1 MAADADL
8 NRVHILNCIRD
19 SKGHVHPFSLAY
31 LKLLEDYPNA
41 HPGIGLVVIDPIA
54 GYVGRAGVKDHHD
67 ADVRS
72 VLEPLGD
79 LANRRKITILTTKH
93 LNKDEAK
100 TVASRVGGSVA
111 YVNVSRACFVVATDP
126 ENETRRVL
134 APFKWNLNA
143 PRPPSIAWTME
154 PIPPDLVATI
164 LAGCDHLSD
173 EDKGKLATQLH
184 RLAWAGKVDADAD
197 DLLRA
202 AARSERKSHQNE
214 VDRATEWLR
223 QRLADGPVGSVL
235 CAREG
240 DKAMGRPWPTPDPK
254 VPPDDQRKRVLARV
268 KWWRETILKK
278 RLEGETARAGYNGPY
293 FFRLPDHITR
303 RLWPPTSE
311 AIRVPNRQ
319 TTARHA
325 LPRRT
330 NHGPP
335 PWKPWKPWKPWRR
348 RVGLRI
354 PRWIPREG
362 KHHGR
367 AMETSSPDPWKPTV
381 EAGAIRGTP
390 RLPRTPRYTTV
401 LNRLLN
407 RLKMLPRTPRT
418 PRKVWVRQRTNQG
431 QTSSSATMTGS
442 TS

>member
-1 MAADADL
+1 M
-8 NRVHILNCIRD
+8 
-19 SKGHVHPFSLAY
+19 
-31 LKLLEDYPNA
+31 
-41 HPGIGLVVIDPIA
+41 
-54 GYVGRAGVKDHHD
+54 
-67 ADVRS
+67 
-72 VLEPLGD
+72 
-79 LANRRKITILTTKH
+79 
-93 LNKDEAK
+93 
-100 TVASRVGGSVA
+100 
-111 YVNVSRACFVVATDP
+111 NVSRACFVVATDP

-240 DKAMGRPWPTPDPK
+240 DKAMGRPWPAPDSSHTQDE
-254 VPPDDQRKRVLARV
+254 VQRRVLGRV

-303 RLWPPTSE
+303 GLWPPTSE
-311 AIRVPNRQ
+311 AIRAAQQADDSETRPAPPEDEPWSAPVEAVEAVEAVEETGRAQDSTVDSTGGEASRPSDGDEQPRPVEARRRSRRNKGNSTASTDSTVHRGTEQ
-319 TTARHA
+319 TTEQAENA
-325 LPRRT
+325 ST
-330 NHGPP
+330 D
-335 PWKPWKPWKPWRR
+335 
-348 RVGLRI
+348 
-354 PRWIPREG
+354 
-362 KHHGR
+362 
-367 AMETSSPDPWKPTV
+367 S
-381 EAGAIRGTP
+381 
-390 RLPRTPRYTTV
+390 
-401 LNRLLN
+401 
-407 RLKMLPRTPRT
+407 
-418 PRKVWVRQRTNQG
+418 
-431 QTSSSATMTGS
+431 TGS
-442 TS
+442 LGEAEDQPETELLFCDDDGEYF